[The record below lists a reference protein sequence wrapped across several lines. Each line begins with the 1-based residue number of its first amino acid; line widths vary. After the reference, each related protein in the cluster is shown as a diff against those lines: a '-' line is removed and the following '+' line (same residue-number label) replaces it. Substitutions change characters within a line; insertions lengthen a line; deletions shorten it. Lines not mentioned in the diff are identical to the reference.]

1 MERDEIKVWVKEYIE
16 SKVHITIDEEISLLD
31 PRNGL
36 LPRDLLQLYF
46 DLEKHFEIEFEE
58 KNVLDTR
65 FDYLENIVIAVQE
78 KLIMMEKAD

>member
-1 MERDEIKVWVKEYIE
+1 MEREEIKAWIKEYIE

-46 DLEKHFEIEFEE
+46 TLEKHFEVKFEE
-58 KNVLDTR
+58 QNVLDTR
-65 FDYLENIVIAVQE
+65 FDYIENMIDAVQE
-78 KLIMMEKAD
+78 KLK